1 MDAFRNYN
9 NLISGINADNQM
21 RDSAVRAVADAKQK
35 SDGMGKTLGEVKSFL
50 SGQHGGRAFAKD
62 IKPYLKQRAERLAEK
77 AKAEIN
83 SRIKSKVEQVANR
96 VKQARTEAE
105 QRLAQGR
112 QAVQNR
118 LNGTPEANENTGT
131 ENATQSEPAGENVNN
146 EYDDWDTPQ
155 GEDTNGGEAQD
166 GYDDWDTP
174 FTGEEAGEGDADLQ
188 ARGFDSWETKW
199 GEDTIEESRAG
210 TFSNPIANSR
220 ANLQNPSVQDS
231 QNPMVDRSEP
241 PSYEEALDDA
251 PTKDV
256 NFADRNEQ
264 DLQYADDDGN
274 AIPAPK
280 YEPNPNEPT
289 GGSGDGALSNESQMS
304 NVAPKASGA
313 GSSTEAGTQDEIDKG
328 LADQMAKQSV
338 KTGVDAGVE
347 EGAAEGGLSVLD
359 AIPGLDILGFVG
371 GGILAAVEAH
381 KQKKEEGIED
391 AGAQGLANQAV
402 QIGLE

>member
-1 MDAFRNYN
+1 MA
-9 NLISGINADNQM
+9 
-21 RDSAVRAVADAKQK
+21 DSAVRAVADAKQK

-96 VKQARTEAE
+96 VKQARIEAE
-105 QRLAQGR
+105 QRIAQGR

-131 ENATQSEPAGENVNN
+131 ENPTGPEPAGDNVNT

-155 GEDTNGGEAQD
+155 AEDTNGGEAND
-166 GYDDWDTP
+166 GYDDWDTASI
-174 FTGEEAGEGDADLQ
+174 GGEGDADLES
-188 ARGFDSWETKW
+188 RGFDSWETKW
-199 GEDTIEESRAG
+199 GDDTIEESRAG

-220 ANLQNPSVQDS
+220 ANLQNPTTQDS
-231 QNPMVDRSEP
+231 QTPMTDRSEP
-241 PSYEEALDDA
+241 PSYEEALEDG
-251 PTKDV
+251 PNKDV
-256 NFADRNEQ
+256 NFADRDESN
-264 DLQYADDDGN
+264 LQYADDDGN

-289 GGSGDGALSNESQMS
+289 GGEGDGALSNEGNMS

-313 GSSTEAGTQDEIDKG
+313 GSSTEAATQDEIDKG
-328 LADQMAKQSV
+328 LADQMAKTTV

-359 AIPGLDILGFVG
+359 AIPGLDILGFIG

-381 KQKKEEGIED
+381 KQRKEESVEETGFT
-391 AGAQGLANQAV
+391 GGANQAV
-402 QIGLE
+402 QIGVGGE

>member
-105 QRLAQGR
+105 QRLSQGR

-155 GEDTNGGEAQD
+155 GEDTNGGETND
-166 GYDDWDTP
+166 GYDDWDTASI
-174 FTGEEAGEGDADLQ
+174 GGEGDADLES
-188 ARGFDSWETKW
+188 RGFDSWETKW

-359 AIPGLDILGFVG
+359 AIPGLDILGFIG

-381 KQKKEEGIED
+381 KQKKEEGVEE